1 MPPRHLYIHVPF
13 CARRCSY
20 CDFSIAVRSTTPV
33 EEYVKALGTELD
45 GLSPDL
51 EGATL
56 DTVYLGG
63 GTPSR
68 LGGLGIADVLATV
81 RDRAGISDAPE
92 ITIEA
97 NPDDVNDMAVA
108 HWVAAG
114 VNRVSLGSQSFD
126 DAALKWMHRTHD
138 ASQIGRAVQTLRRGG
153 IDNISLDLIFA
164 LPGHLGRSWESDLV
178 RALDLEP
185 AHLSLYGLTVEAQTP
200 IARWADRG
208 ATVQGSEESYEEEFL
223 SAHAMMTAAGYDHY
237 EVSNFALPGMTSRH
251 NSAYWSGAP
260 YAGVGPSA
268 HSFDGATRRWNVA
281 AYSEWIRRLE
291 KGERVIA
298 GEETLTEENR
308 AMERVYLG
316 LRTRRGLEITEGEMG
331 RAQGWRAAGWA
342 LIDDPLKNPRVRL
355 TPMGWLRLDSLATDL
370 AAPSGRPLSA
380 TVGPNPSH
388 SYI

>member
-1 MPPRHLYIHVPF
+1 MPSRHLYIHVPF

-33 EEYVKALGTELD
+33 DEYVKALGTELD
-45 GLSPDL
+45 GLSPHL

-68 LGGLGIADVLATV
+68 LGGLGIADVLAAL
-81 RDRAGISDAPE
+81 RDRARISDAPE

-164 LPGHLGRSWESDLV
+164 LPVHLGRSWESDLV
-178 RALDLEP
+178 HALDLEP

-291 KGERVIA
+291 KSERVIA